1 MAIKLGSTNFG
12 QIYLGSVKI
21 GEAYYGAT
29 KVFPVSQGLPPYTMR
44 LRYKEGYTPTKTY
57 GTLRQVSAS
66 PNIWDYT
73 YNNTDWSGRFN
84 TDFNLV
90 EVIDGNTTGIIDMH
104 LLFDMSSVP
113 NTHLLERVALFDTS
127 TVQNIGSMFLGCRK
141 LTTIPLFDTSAAY
154 VWNSFLGGCT
164 ELTALPL
171 FDTHLAVYANNAFK
185 NCHKVR
191 SGALALYQA
200 MSTNGVIWQHDGT
213 FRDCGSNGGATGQS
227 ELAQIPSD
235 WK

>member
-44 LRYKEGYTPTKTY
+44 LRYKDGFTPQMGY
-57 GTLRQVSAS
+57 GTLRQVSVS

-73 YNNTDWSGRFN
+73 YNDTSWHSQFGGHEY
-84 TDFNLV
+84 V
-90 EVIDGNTTGIIDMH
+90 IEVIDGNTTGITDMSG
-104 LLFDMSSVP
+104 LFDMTSDP
-113 NTHLLERVALFDTS
+113 DALLERVALFDTS
-127 TVQNIGSMFLGCRK
+127 TVQDISSMFAGCKK
-141 LTTIPLFDTSAAY
+141 LTTIPLFDTSSAR
-154 VWNSFLGGCT
+154 VWNGFLGGCR

-171 FDTHLAVYANNAFK
+171 FDTHLAVLANDAFA
-185 NCHKVR
+185 NCPKVR

-200 MSTNGVIWQHDGT
+200 MSTNGVIWQHART
-213 FRDCGSNGGATGQS
+213 FENCGSNGGATGQA